1 MNPYDLGLWA
11 PPWLWHIS
19 LPHWVYSILTPNSK
33 DPQNSIY
40 CRAGS
45 VTGASSNGLCVGNTP
60 ARWWAS
66 VATQHYYVSNII
78 YGLIQCQLYNCII
91 LTYLHLEKK
100 VNHSEIFH
108 FEGLHLRLSA
118 ESTKAVFTQAQI
130 GAAPGPENKNH
141 LIVFRLYHFCKLF
154 AFFCLKFLNMC
165 WVPALC
171 L

>member
-91 LTYLHLEKK
+91 LMYLHLEKK
-100 VNHSEIFH
+100 SKSQWNFPLWRTSSAIKCRVHQGCVYSGSNWGSSRPWEQKPLNCFQVIPF
-108 FEGLHLRLSA
+108 LQVICILLS
-118 ESTKAVFTQAQI
+118 
-130 GAAPGPENKNH
+130 
-141 LIVFRLYHFCKLF
+141 
-154 AFFCLKFLNMC
+154 
-165 WVPALC
+165 
-171 L
+171 